1 MKKGIMAA
9 MGAVVLMGGLYGVN
23 PAFAAE
29 NQPTTA
35 PAQVKKA
42 DLKSQFK
49 DEINQLDQL
58 HQERLAIRSQI
69 LAKKSNVLALVAAA
83 KNSKSKDKV
92 KAAKTVKAQI
102 ESINKE
108 LKPLLEERKYDR
120 SVLRAEI
127 QKANGKAAFDKLI
140 SVNQKINEK
149 LHAKNT
155 QLDQLINALK

>member
-29 NQPTTA
+29 NQLTA
-35 PAQVKKA
+35 THAQVKKA
-42 DLKSQFK
+42 DVKSQFQ
-49 DEINQLDQL
+49 DEINQLYQL
-58 HQERLAIRSQI
+58 HQERLGIRSQI
-69 LAKKSNVLALVAAA
+69 LTKRSTVLGLVAAA

-92 KAAKTVKAQI
+92 KAAKAVKAQI

-120 SVLRAEI
+120 SVLKAEI
-127 QKANGKAAFDKLI
+127 QKANGKAAFGKLI
-140 SVNQKINEK
+140 AVNQKINDK
-149 LHAKNT
+149 LQAKNA
-155 QLDQLINALK
+155 QLDNLINALK